1 MLEALKKQLAQEEE
15 TLRLIKK
22 KYIRHL
28 LP

>member
-1 MLEALKKQLAQEEE
+1 VLEAVKKQLAQEEE
-15 TLRLIKK
+15 AFGLIKK